1 MTSPT
6 CSQGGAATQREE
18 MTGLRK
24 ALMTSRSRRLMVPV
38 LIAVAVLLPLG
49 CARKT
54 ATTPAPEAKPAAKES
69 VPLPSWAPQS
79 PSPEFLRA
87 ARVLKPIPA
96 DMMQNAGE
104 AMQVPAAVLKR
115 YERWWPAGW
124 EFFGTFSDAQ
134 TEQVLKTKFLR
145 VHVRNLTPRQRKAF
159 EAFMDAIDSA
169 LAGASRPEYRVSLYK
184 FGAKKDLSNVDV
196 GFDIDA
202 HALLIRTW
210 VPTPGA
216 AGKSIT
222 TGDAFATL

>member
-1 MTSPT
+1 MADLLSVAWPT
-6 CSQGGAATQREE
+6 IARR
-18 MTGLRK
+18 LRFPRP
-24 ALMTSRSRRLMVPV
+24 TSRVLSEHARLWRA
-38 LIAVAVLLPLG
+38 LTIALLLPLSAAG
-49 CARKT
+49 CAHH
-54 ATTPAPEAKPAAKES
+54 APAPKTRPAAKES
-69 VPLPSWAPQS
+69 VPLPDWAPKN

-124 EFFGTFSDAQ
+124 ELFGTFSDAQ
-134 TEQVLKTKFLR
+134 IEQVLKTKFLR

-169 LAGASRPEYRVSLYK
+169 LAVASRPEYRVSLYK

>member
-1 MTSPT
+1 MRLRYALAVMAL
-6 CSQGGAATQREE
+6 GATTA
-18 MTGLRK
+18 
-24 ALMTSRSRRLMVPV
+24 
-38 LIAVAVLLPLG
+38 G
-49 CARKT
+49 CARHHG
-54 ATTPAPEAKPAAKES
+54 APPAPKPATAAKATP
-69 VPLPSWAPQS
+69 PLPEWAPKN

-87 ARVLKPIPA
+87 ARVLRPIPA

-134 TEQVLKTKFLR
+134 IEQVLKTKFLR

-196 GFDIDA
+196 GFDMDA
-202 HALLIRTW
+202 HALLIRIW